1 MTLPPHIDLAFRTKG
16 RAVRRKC
23 YTATEQ
29 RRLAVTSDRYMG
41 RRYPYCV
48 SDNFLVSR
56 ETGWRR
62 ERSLDRILQDV
73 LDWIAWNADQHGQFY
88 L

>member
-1 MTLPPHIDLAFRTKG
+1 MLRRH
-16 RAVRRKC
+16 RAAARRHVRSR
-23 YTATEQ
+23 YT
-29 RRLAVTSDRYMG
+29 D
-41 RRYPYCV
+41 RRYPYWV
-48 SDNFLVSR
+48 SDNFLLLR